1 MIKKMVAQHGNSAAL
16 IIDKP
21 ILQLL
26 KIDKNTPLELT
37 TDGRNLI
44 IAPIDDEKR
53 ERKFKSALDR
63 ASEQEARENTAKTG

>member
-1 MIKKMVAQHGNSAAL
+1 MIKKMVTHGNSAAL

-26 KIDKNTPLELT
+26 KIDENTPLELT

-44 IAPIDDEKR
+44 ISPIDDEKR
-53 ERKFKSALDR
+53 ERKFKSALER
-63 ASEQEARENTAKTG
+63 VNKKHRKTLQKLAE

>member
-1 MIKKMVAQHGNSAAL
+1 MIKKMVTHGNSAAL

-26 KIDKNTPLELT
+26 KIDETTPLELT

-44 IAPIDDEKR
+44 ISPIDDEKR

-63 ASEQEARENTAKTG
+63 VNKKHGKTLQKLAE

>member
-1 MIKKMVAQHGNSAAL
+1 MIKKMVSHGNSTAL

-26 KIDKNTPLELT
+26 KIDEDTPLELT

-44 IAPIDDEKR
+44 ISPIGDEKR
-53 ERKFKSALDR
+53 NKKFKLAL
-63 ASEQEARENTAKTG
+63 ARVNKKYNKTLQKLAE